1 MELLDCKEKQIFG
14 ASVWNDTW
22 LVKEIVRLSEFS
34 TNTLYQMQIE
44 AMCLRF
50 SRKELVKGFFYPTLK

>member
-22 LVKEIVRLSEFS
+22 LVKEITRLSEFS

-50 SRKELVKGFFYPTLK
+50 SRKELV